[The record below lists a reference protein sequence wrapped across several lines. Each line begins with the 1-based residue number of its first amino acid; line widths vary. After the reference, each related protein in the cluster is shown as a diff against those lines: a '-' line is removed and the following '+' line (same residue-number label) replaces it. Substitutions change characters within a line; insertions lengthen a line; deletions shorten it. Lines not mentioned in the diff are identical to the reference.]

1 VFYRGGRCNWQTGS
15 RSHLSTLLAFIVGVV
30 VEDAA
35 SEACTTPRFCFSFA
49 LDLTPATCQC
59 NKKHLGKW
67 LWVTELKASEVDL
80 EWWIP

>member
-1 VFYRGGRCNWQTGS
+1 
-15 RSHLSTLLAFIVGVV
+15 LAFIVGVV

-59 NKKHLGKW
+59 NKKHLGK
-67 LWVTELKASEVDL
+67 
-80 EWWIP
+80 